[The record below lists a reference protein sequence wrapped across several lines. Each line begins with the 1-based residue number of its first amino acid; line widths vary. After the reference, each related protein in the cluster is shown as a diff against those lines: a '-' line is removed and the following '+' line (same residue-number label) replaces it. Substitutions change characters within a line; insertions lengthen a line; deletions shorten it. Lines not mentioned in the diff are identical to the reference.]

1 MNVHEEARE
10 GIGFSGAMVTG
21 GCELHDMMLDQTEVL
36 KKSSKHSLQ
45 SLSSSLSSPFPEPV
59 FK

>member
-1 MNVHEEARE
+1 MHVHEEARE

-21 GCELHDMMLDQTEVL
+21 GCELHNMMLDQTEVL
-36 KKSSKHSLQ
+36 RKSSKHSLR
-45 SLSSSLSSPFPEPV
+45 SLSSPFPEPV